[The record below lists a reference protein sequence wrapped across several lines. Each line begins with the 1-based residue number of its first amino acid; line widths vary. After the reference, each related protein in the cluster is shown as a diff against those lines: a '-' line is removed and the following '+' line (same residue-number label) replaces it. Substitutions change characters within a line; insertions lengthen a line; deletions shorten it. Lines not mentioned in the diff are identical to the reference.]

1 MQPESSAVTELR
13 DIARLM
19 QRDARAIV
27 FSNYPGTDESR
38 RGIQICA
45 LSVNLLDAI
54 GDTARAWRHEEAEV
68 NADAV
73 RRISIECR
81 ALRFDRYAD
90 MINSVMKGWK
100 EQ

>member
-45 LSVNLLDAI
+45 LSVDLLDAI
-54 GDTARAWRHEEAEV
+54 GDTARAWHHEDAEV
-68 NADAV
+68 DADAV
-73 RRISIECR
+73 RAISEECR
-81 ALRFDRYAD
+81 ELECDDYAD
-90 MINSVMKGWK
+90 RIDALI
-100 EQ
+100 